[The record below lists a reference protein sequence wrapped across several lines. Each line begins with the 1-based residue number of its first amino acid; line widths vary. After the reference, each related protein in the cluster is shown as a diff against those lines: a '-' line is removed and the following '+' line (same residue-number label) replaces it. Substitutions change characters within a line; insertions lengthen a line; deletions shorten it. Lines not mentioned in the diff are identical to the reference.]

1 MMMKRHCKALTFM
14 LGAATSTQQVI
25 KRSLDFNFTAAF
37 EVTWKKM
44 VVSVD
49 NCLGA
54 LSLESSICIRYDV
67 NIDTS
72 CICVE
77 TYNAL

>member
-1 MMMKRHCKALTFM
+1 MMMMRHCKALTSM

-25 KRSLDFNFTAAF
+25 KQSLDFNFTAAF
-37 EVTWKKM
+37 EETWKKIVM
-44 VVSVD
+44 LVG

-54 LSLESSICIRYDV
+54 LSLGSSICIRYDV

-77 TYNAL
+77 ACNAL